1 MDRYSV
7 SRTKRLLFY
16 IIMTFLTVG
25 FIVAECVLPSERSTS
40 TSDENITYDGSF
52 TWLKADGESEAIE
65 VPGRYDVK
73 PGDTMTISK
82 VLPKDFDARVMAI
95 RASLQT
101 VRFYV
106 DGSLRAE
113 YDTKDTRPFG
123 KDSASRYVFCDMSEN
138 DAGKEVRIE
147 LKSSSANY
155 SGVVNTIY
163 CGDKSDIWANIF
175 QKSSRETVIAFFIL
189 FAAIVAI
196 LFSIAL
202 SIVYKT
208 HFDMEYV
215 GWCMLLGAVWMLG
228 ESKLRQMLVPNASVM
243 AAMCFIVILVAPIAI
258 SIYIDNVQGGRYRK
272 IYACVETLSFVNFLT
287 CMLLQLT
294 GVRDFI
300 GTLPAGQVMLAVCCI
315 VVISTFIIDIIK
327 KRAAAYG
334 LEMFA
339 TVVALVL
346 MLIEEASVYFV
357 VTISG
362 FFIGTGLVVILFI
375 NIIVTIKRI
384 SEIEYKRQNAESEKL
399 RDQAERVS
407 MQMMKTL
414 ATTIEAKDEYT
425 KGHSYR
431 VAEYSALIAKQ
442 LGWSENEVQN
452 LRNAAFLHDIGKIGV
467 PDTILNKPTKLSDEE
482 YEIIKS
488 HTIMGADI
496 LKDITIVSNLTD
508 IARYH
513 HERYDGKG
521 YPDGLKGEEIPFHAR
536 IISVADSYDAMK
548 SRRIYRN
555 SLPDEIIR
563 DEIVKNKGTQFDPQ
577 IADIFIELMD
587 KNAVVIEDNNFMQEE
602 GDNADIEL
610 EAGKFISDVVSTIS
624 MQESSDSIDYL
635 TGLPMRSRGQKLIA
649 ERMNEMN
656 GCLAFIDMD
665 NLKKVNDIHGHKAGD
680 RALKLIGN
688 ILTEKEHSDMTACRL
703 GGDEFLIFLPYSDR
717 TYIEQIIE
725 QLFDKFAKGQDD
737 DCEIRDASLS
747 VGMCMTAKGDIFE
760 DDYAKADKALYY
772 VKQNKKG
779 TYAFFHQLKITS
791 KVSSG
796 MGVDLK
802 KIAGSLKESGSYT
815 GALDLNYRD
824 FAKIF
829 EFMNNLGERHKH
841 NCYLVMVTMETLPE
855 QFMDIEVMEQA
866 LDYMEQ
872 SIRQKIR
879 KVDVCTRYSSV
890 QFLIILFEPLENQI
904 PKVMERIFMQ
914 YYKLYN
920 KNDFRPKYEYI
931 KMIDDR

>member
-52 TWLKADGESEAIE
+52 TWLKADGESEAVE

-73 PGDTMTISK
+73 PGDTMTIST
-82 VLPKDFDARVMAI
+82 VLPKDFDASVMAI

-175 QKSSRETVIAFFIL
+175 QKNSRETVIAFFIL

-346 MLIEEASVYFV
+346 MLIEEASV
-357 VTISG
+357 
-362 FFIGTGLVVILFI
+362 
-375 NIIVTIKRI
+375 
-384 SEIEYKRQNAESEKL
+384 
-399 RDQAERVS
+399 
-407 MQMMKTL
+407 
-414 ATTIEAKDEYT
+414 
-425 KGHSYR
+425 
-431 VAEYSALIAKQ
+431 
-442 LGWSENEVQN
+442 
-452 LRNAAFLHDIGKIGV
+452 
-467 PDTILNKPTKLSDEE
+467 
-482 YEIIKS
+482 
-488 HTIMGADI
+488 
-496 LKDITIVSNLTD
+496 
-508 IARYH
+508 
-513 HERYDGKG
+513 
-521 YPDGLKGEEIPFHAR
+521 
-536 IISVADSYDAMK
+536 
-548 SRRIYRN
+548 
-555 SLPDEIIR
+555 
-563 DEIVKNKGTQFDPQ
+563 
-577 IADIFIELMD
+577 
-587 KNAVVIEDNNFMQEE
+587 
-602 GDNADIEL
+602 
-610 EAGKFISDVVSTIS
+610 
-624 MQESSDSIDYL
+624 
-635 TGLPMRSRGQKLIA
+635 
-649 ERMNEMN
+649 
-656 GCLAFIDMD
+656 
-665 NLKKVNDIHGHKAGD
+665 
-680 RALKLIGN
+680 
-688 ILTEKEHSDMTACRL
+688 
-703 GGDEFLIFLPYSDR
+703 
-717 TYIEQIIE
+717 
-725 QLFDKFAKGQDD
+725 
-737 DCEIRDASLS
+737 
-747 VGMCMTAKGDIFE
+747 
-760 DDYAKADKALYY
+760 
-772 VKQNKKG
+772 
-779 TYAFFHQLKITS
+779 
-791 KVSSG
+791 
-796 MGVDLK
+796 
-802 KIAGSLKESGSYT
+802 
-815 GALDLNYRD
+815 
-824 FAKIF
+824 
-829 EFMNNLGERHKH
+829 
-841 NCYLVMVTMETLPE
+841 
-855 QFMDIEVMEQA
+855 
-866 LDYMEQ
+866 
-872 SIRQKIR
+872 
-879 KVDVCTRYSSV
+879 
-890 QFLIILFEPLENQI
+890 
-904 PKVMERIFMQ
+904 
-914 YYKLYN
+914 
-920 KNDFRPKYEYI
+920 
-931 KMIDDR
+931 